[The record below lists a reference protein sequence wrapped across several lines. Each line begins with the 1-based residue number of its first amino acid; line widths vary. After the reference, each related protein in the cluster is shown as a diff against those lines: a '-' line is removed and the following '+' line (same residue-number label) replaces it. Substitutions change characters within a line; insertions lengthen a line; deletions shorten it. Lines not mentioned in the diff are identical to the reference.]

1 MPDCSIFPA
10 IVERLT
16 RRRSAFYGLGM
27 GNPSTLAKLWTY
39 NADGGHLGDVPSWNS
54 NAARPDASIY
64 DALRDNAIQNLI
76 TVCIGSLAG
85 CIVLLMII
93 DYVPRKQL
101 LTYSFVWLA
110 VLFFITGGS
119 FFAVFHNDFHAVTIV
134 LVALCHFSFNLGP
147 NTLTF
152 LIPAEIF
159 PTRYRATCHGIAAA
173 AGKLGSV
180 IVQATLPTW
189 VIKGVRVADPNSDGL
204 GWVFIIYGFIMALGA
219 VFAWAWIPSLQY
231 YRGADVS
238 ARAPAREGLRLP
250 SKTLEVLGD
259 GLARAEADGERVK
272 MRRLFQST

>member
-1 MPDCSIFPA
+1 M
-10 IVERLT
+10 ERLI

-93 DYVPRKQL
+93 DYVPRKQF

-119 FFAVFHNDFHAVTIV
+119 FFAVFHNDFQAVTIV

-189 VIKGVRVADPNSDGL
+189 VIQGVRVADPNSDKL

-219 VFAWAWIPSLQY
+219 VFAWAWIPSVQY

-238 ARAPAREGLRLP
+238 ARSPAREGLKLP

-259 GLARAEADGERVK
+259 GLARAEADGERVR
-272 MRRLFQST
+272 MRRMFQQCTQDGRR